1 MRSRYPKGID
11 RSTGC
16 VSTNFNP
23 NELVLQY
30 NEEYLS
36 KLKNGEMIT
45 RNDAKMGYTNSAGD
59 ALVLKRL
66 TYAIKLEKIKQENE
80 KNEMNERN
88 GGNVVETVG

>member
-1 MRSRYPKGID
+1 
-11 RSTGC
+11 
-16 VSTNFNP
+16 
-23 NELVLQY
+23 
-30 NEEYLS
+30 
-36 KLKNGEMIT
+36 MIT

-80 KNEMNERN
+80 KSEMNEKN